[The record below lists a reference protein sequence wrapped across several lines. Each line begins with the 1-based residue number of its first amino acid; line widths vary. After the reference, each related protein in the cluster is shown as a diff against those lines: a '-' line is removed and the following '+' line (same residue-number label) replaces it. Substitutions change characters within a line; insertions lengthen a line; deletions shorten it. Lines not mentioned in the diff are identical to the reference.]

1 MPTLSAP
8 RTAQVRKTTRAQER
22 VKCIGVV
29 RRLEPIHQLTDPPGY
44 VEEEAQQKAMETG
57 TTQLE
62 NGVRRSA
69 TRPPARICMTF
80 LSKSAR
86 MGAMP
91 RDAQRP

>member
-1 MPTLSAP
+1 
-8 RTAQVRKTTRAQER
+8 
-22 VKCIGVV
+22 
-29 RRLEPIHQLTDPPGY
+29 
-44 VEEEAQQKAMETG
+44 METG

-80 LSKSAR
+80 LLKSAR